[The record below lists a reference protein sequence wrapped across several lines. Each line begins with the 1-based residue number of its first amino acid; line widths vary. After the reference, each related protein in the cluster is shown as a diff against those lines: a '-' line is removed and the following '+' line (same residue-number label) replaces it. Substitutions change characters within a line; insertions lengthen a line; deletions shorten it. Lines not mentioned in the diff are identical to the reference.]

1 MKKNLLI
8 AVLLLL
14 TVSSVWAKDYN
25 VETKKFKSW
34 GEAQFDAE
42 TATITFTKNWQG
54 GGWWLSR
61 LDCSA
66 YDCVVIEFEEAL
78 PMDVMFMATYSAKDD
93 KDQKIKSKV
102 KVPAGKKKAVLE
114 LEPAYKNSVD
124 GLGISATK
132 AGVVKLK
139 SLNFKEKK

>member
-1 MKKNLLI
+1 
-8 AVLLLL
+8 
-14 TVSSVWAKDYN
+14 
-25 VETKKFKSW
+25 
-34 GEAQFDAE
+34 
-42 TATITFTKNWQG
+42 
-54 GGWWLSR
+54 
-61 LDCSA
+61 
-66 YDCVVIEFEEAL
+66 
-78 PMDVMFMATYSAKDD
+78 MDVMFMATYSAKDD

-139 SLNFKEKK
+139 SLNLKEKKQLRCEKKWQILKVNI

>member
-1 MKKNLLI
+1 MYKR
-8 AVLLLL
+8 
-14 TVSSVWAKDYN
+14 
-25 VETKKFKSW
+25 
-34 GEAQFDAE
+34 Q
-42 TATITFTKNWQG
+42 
-54 GGWWLSR
+54 
-61 LDCSA
+61 A

-93 KDQKIKSKV
+93 KDQKIKYKV

-132 AGVVKLK
+132 AGVVKLNHNTIICL
-139 SLNFKEKK
+139 SLIHIY

>member
-1 MKKNLLI
+1 
-8 AVLLLL
+8 
-14 TVSSVWAKDYN
+14 
-25 VETKKFKSW
+25 
-34 GEAQFDAE
+34 FDAE

-114 LEPAYKNSVD
+114 LEPAYENSVD

-139 SLNFKEKK
+139 SLNLKEKK